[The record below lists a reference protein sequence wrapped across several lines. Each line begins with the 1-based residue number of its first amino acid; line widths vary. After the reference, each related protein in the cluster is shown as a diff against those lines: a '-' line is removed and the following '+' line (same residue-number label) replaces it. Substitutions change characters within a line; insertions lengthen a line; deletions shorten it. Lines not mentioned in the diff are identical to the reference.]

1 MSAIPVGGEP
11 HRPVGA
17 ARDVRVEARL
27 LASTNRDLRAESA
40 AGQFRQDLFYR
51 LAQHEVQVP
60 ALDERRDDFRAI
72 ASSLVPSLEFSE
84 DAWRWLERRSYPGN
98 VRELSTILLRMKSHC
113 DAEKRSRV
121 DHDVLRELEDHT
133 PPVDKAMSLAEHA
146 LRLGATLAE
155 VRRAQ
160 RFYAELGR
168 AKADGNVSRAARE
181 LGVSRGGLRSTLAT
195 KRTSAARAVAQRRR
209 LIGPSCEVASFTRE
223 GCVLHVGRMAGATKE
238 RPLCAH
244 FAMAPTS
251 TSPRVGEG
259 LELPLPS
266 PRPRRLG
273 GSRLLST
280 CAARGCVTAYALPD
294 PSVRRFSVRRNH
306 RRGPPQAKAAPRK
319 A

>member
-1 MSAIPVGGEP
+1 MGDGFAIVDGVAPSTRRMRKQIDRAVRGGQSSVLITGPTGAGKELVAREIHRRSRGGRPYVAVNVGAQSANLLQSALFGHERGSFTGAETRQTGYFHEAAGGTLCLDELGELPLSLQPVLLRVVEQGEY
-11 HRPVGA
+11 RPVGA

-113 DAEKRSRV
+113 DAEKRTHV
-121 DHDVLRELEDHT
+121 DRDVLRELEDHT
-133 PPVDKAMSLAEHA
+133 PPVDKATALAEHA
-146 LRLGATLAE
+146 LRFGATLAE
-155 VRRAQ
+155 LRRAQ

-195 KRTSAARAVAQRRR
+195 K
-209 LIGPSCEVASFTRE
+209 
-223 GCVLHVGRMAGATKE
+223 K
-238 RPLCAH
+238 
-244 FAMAPTS
+244 
-251 TSPRVGEG
+251 
-259 LELPLPS
+259 
-266 PRPRRLG
+266 
-273 GSRLLST
+273 
-280 CAARGCVTAYALPD
+280 D
-294 PSVRRFSVRRNH
+294 
-306 RRGPPQAKAAPRK
+306 
-319 A
+319 